1 MAAYPTWQN
10 SSFRR
15 MPAAAAASSPTAAGR
30 DVAGIM
36 QQQQQQHDRS
46 HHIVANSNI
55 IKSSYSRSESSN
67 SLAQAVSE
75 GISPMCTSNSSGGRG
90 GESDTTTIT
99 TTSPTATR
107 TKGTSKITVGSSSGR
122 RGVPRRILTP
132 DHQHPIH
139 HRTPTISS
147 KESRKALF
155 ENDAMVYL
163 DGPQVYTCMN
173 CRTHLTSH
181 DDIISKS
188 FHGRNGMSTHHHAN
202 SLFIFFTITT

>member
-1 MAAYPTWQN
+1 
-10 SSFRR
+10 
-15 MPAAAAASSPTAAGR
+15 MPAAEAASSPTADGR

-36 QQQQQQHDRS
+36 QQHDRN
-46 HHIVANSNI
+46 HHVVANSDI

-67 SLAQAVSE
+67 SVVPAVSE
-75 GISPMCTSNSSGGRG
+75 GISPICTSNSSGGRG
-90 GESDTTTIT
+90 GESDTTT

-139 HRTPTISS
+139 HRTSTISS

-202 SLFIFFTITT
+202 SVFICFTIAT